1 MKYFKKDGKIKIK
14 TVESP
19 NKDELKKIKE
29 DGSQTMKWMPLM
41 LKVGAGIQRQ
51 EP

>member
-14 TVESP
+14 TIESP

-29 DGSQTMKWMPLM
+29 DGWVECDFHGKAITKKE
-41 LKVGAGIQRQ
+41 KVNDKNA
-51 EP
+51 